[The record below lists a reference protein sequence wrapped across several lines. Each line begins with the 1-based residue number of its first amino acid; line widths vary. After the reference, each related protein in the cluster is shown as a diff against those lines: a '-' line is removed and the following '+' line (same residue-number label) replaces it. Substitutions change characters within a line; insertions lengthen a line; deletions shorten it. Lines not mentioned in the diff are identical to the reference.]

1 MFAKR
6 LSFVLVTVAI
16 SFVTLTC
23 KDQGQVASPVEPQF
37 AKPVKPVP
45 VEPVEPKLVEFW
57 VHEHEDCKGGMIHV
71 AVSGDFLRIET
82 NVSHDYWFNGILDRR
97 PYAEEHWEMAERGP
111 AQPPT
116 EWNEDRTLGHIDV
129 CFNGERIDDVYGDG
143 SGGLVYFLDSPAT
156 SVDGKGADP
165 FAFAVWVVTS
175 EKQFEPAV
183 GTYFRPE
190 GVIVG
195 GETKGQ
201 EGESVTSAWHDE
213 ESFDGVRSYAVFQPE
228 TAKSFLYFDALDV
241 TATCQVVTILGRNK
255 RTPSVTTSTITA
267 VATFG
272 FGSTPVPWPSD
283 GYLRTESHLRVTQD
297 GNVKFFSGPL
307 TNPLLLNEAQ
317 VTYTWTRDGALEGN
331 FEVELL
337 SDFLA
342 PALDYRDQFV
352 YDPGRNT
359 VTTTAGF
366 DGDPWNALTNLS
378 TTINDGYFPVAHSN
392 VVTVTCGQ
400 G

>member
-6 LSFVLVTVAI
+6 LSFLLVTVAI

-23 KDQGQVASPVEPQF
+23 KDQGQIASPVEPQF
-37 AKPVKPVP
+37 AKPIKPVP

-57 VHEHEDCKGGMIHV
+57 VHEHADCEGGMIHV

-97 PYAEEHWEMAERGP
+97 PYAEDHWEMAERGP

-129 CFNGERIDDVYGDG
+129 CFKGERIDYVYGDG
-143 SGGLVYFLDSPAT
+143 SGGTEYFVDSPAT
-156 SVDGKGADP
+156 SVGGTGADP

-195 GETKGQ
+195 GVTGEQ
-201 EGESVTSAWHDE
+201 EGESVTSAWHDG
-213 ESFDGVRSYAVFQPE
+213 ESFADVRSYAVFQPE
-228 TAKSFLYFDALDV
+228 TAKNFLYFDALELD
-241 TATCQVVTILGRNK
+241 ATCQVVTIPGRNK
-255 RTPSVTTSTITA
+255 KTPSVTTTTITA

-272 FGSTPVPWPSD
+272 FGSTGEEWPSD
-283 GYLRTESHLRVTQD
+283 GYLRTESHLRVSQG

-307 TNPLLLNEAQ
+307 TNPLLLNQAQ
-317 VTYTWTRDGALEGN
+317 VNYTWTTDVALEGD
-331 FEVELL
+331 FEVKLL
-337 SDFLA
+337 TDFLA
-342 PALDYRDQFV
+342 PAQDYRDQFV
-352 YDPGRNT
+352 YDPGENT
-359 VTTTAGF
+359 VSTTAGF
-366 DGDPWNALTNLS
+366 DGGDWNATDNLS
-378 TTINDGYFPVAHSN
+378 TTINDGNFPVAHSN